1 MVVNTPLI
9 DFHFHVTTA
18 AEYTDWFLDWLGGYG
33 GEETLDHL
41 RQVLSSP
48 EAMLEYLDEQGIDYA
63 VALAETNPLTTGI
76 SPNQR
81 VAQFCRA
88 SERLIPFANINPFM
102 TADLASELRRCVS
115 DLGFRGLKLYP
126 TYQHF
131 YANDVRLYPLYAE
144 AQRLG
149 VPIMFHTGSSVFRG
163 ARLKYGD
170 PLYLDDVVTDFPA
183 LTVIMAHSGRGFWY
197 DAAFTLT
204 QLHRHIYMEITG
216 LPPQKLLVY
225 FPKLERNAD
234 KIIFGSDWP
243 AVTDIK
249 SNIATIQGLPLKE
262 ETKAKILGGNAA
274 RLLGLPTRGRV
285 SPK

>member
-1 MVVNTPLI
+1 MAMKAPII

-18 AEYTDWFLDWLGGYG
+18 DEYSEWFLTWLRGYA

-48 EAMLEYLDEQGIDYA
+48 QAMLEYLDEQGIDYA
-63 VALAETNPLTTGI
+63 VALAETNPLITGT
-76 SPNQR
+76 SPNDR
-81 VAQFCRA
+81 VAEFCRA

-102 TADLASELRRCVS
+102 VADLVSELSHCVS

-131 YANDVRLYPLYAE
+131 YVNDVRLYPLYAE

-149 VPIMFHTGSSVFRG
+149 VPIMVHTGSSVFRG

-170 PLYLDDVVTDFPA
+170 PLCLDDVVTDFPQ
-183 LTVIMAHSGRGFWY
+183 LTIIMAHSGRGFWY
-197 DAAFTLT
+197 DAAFFLA
-204 QLHRHIYMEITG
+204 QMHPHVYMEVTG
-216 LPPQKLLVY
+216 LPPRKLPIY
-225 FPKLERNAD
+225 FPDLERNAD
-234 KIIFGSDWP
+234 KTIFGSDWP

-249 SNIATIQGLPLKE
+249 GNIAAIRSLPLKE
-262 ETKAKILGGNAA
+262 MSKAKILGGNAA
-274 RLLGLPTRGRV
+274 RLLELPV
-285 SPK
+285 